1 MNTLGQRIP
10 HRTVVVGEVEV
21 DNVVN
26 HLAAEFVRNVLIKE
40 TIACF
45 YVMHGNEH
53 PLRDDG
59 SDGKVGVSR
68 DYYRV
73 GFPF

>member
-1 MNTLGQRIP
+1 
-10 HRTVVVGEVEV
+10 
-21 DNVVN
+21 
-26 HLAAEFVRNVLIKE
+26 
-40 TIACF
+40 
-45 YVMHGNEH
+45 VMHGNEH